1 MAERLGIPGEKLSP
15 VEVVTLG
22 STAVTPLE
30 MAQAYSTF
38 ATGGVKRDA
47 VVVTKI
53 EDKNGNIIYE
63 AADTSK
69 RVLSEEVAGAT
80 TNVLKTVFTEGTAR
94 GASPSNGQTVAG
106 KTGTS
111 ENYIDHWLV
120 GYSPTLSCA
129 TWIGNPAGNIEGT
142 SNITCNRLWHDFMSA
157 ALEDQPVVDFPA
169 AEDPDYNNDFNKKQ
183 QITLGDPD
191 PADAPSVVG
200 MTLSD
205 AQSALS
211 DYTVSVVEEYSDT
224 AAAGSVIGQS
234 VQDDTI
240 VLVVSKGPQ
249 PPTEPAQP
257 DPDTPPPTEPDPPA
271 ENGTGGT

>member
-1 MAERLGIPGEKLSP
+1 
-15 VEVVTLG
+15 
-22 STAVTPLE
+22 

-157 ALEDQPVVDFPA
+157 ALEDQPWSISLP
-169 AEDPDYNNDFNKKQ
+169 PKTP
-183 QITLGDPD
+183 ITTTISIRSSRS
-191 PADAPSVVG
+191 PSE
-200 MTLSD
+200 TLILRMRRVWL
-205 AQSALS
+205 A
-211 DYTVSVVEEYSDT
+211 
-224 AAAGSVIGQS
+224 
-234 VQDDTI
+234 
-240 VLVVSKGPQ
+240 
-249 PPTEPAQP
+249 
-257 DPDTPPPTEPDPPA
+257 
-271 ENGTGGT
+271 